1 MATIDKDRILQHRGR
16 EVCDR
21 DGDKIGSIDEIYL
34 DAETGEP
41 EWALVHTG
49 LFGTKRTFVPLR
61 EADEAEGA
69 LRVPFDKATV
79 KDAPKIDAEGQLS
92 QREEAELYRHYGM
105 EYSELHSDSGLGET
119 GVGGRFERDREDA
132 AGTVGRDVSGPT
144 TDDAMTRSEEKLRV
158 GKTERETG
166 RARLRKYVVSEDVE
180 QTVPVRREE
189 VRVEREP
196 ITDANVD
203 AATSGP
209 DISEEEHEVVLHE
222 EEPVVEKRAVP
233 KERVRLDKDVEFDE
247 ETVSDEVRREQID
260 VDDSGRR
267 SSR

>member
-92 QREEAELYRHYGM
+92 QREEAELYRHYGLQ
-105 EYSELHSDSGLGET
+105 YGESQ
-119 GVGGRFERDREDA
+119 
-132 AGTVGRDVSGPT
+132 AGQGAPEGNALSASTAPT
-144 TDDAMTRSEEKLRV
+144 TRTPPAPSGGTCPARRPMT
-158 GKTERETG
+158 
-166 RARLRKYVVSEDVE
+166 
-180 QTVPVRREE
+180 P
-189 VRVEREP
+189 
-196 ITDANVD
+196 
-203 AATSGP
+203 
-209 DISEEEHEVVLHE
+209 
-222 EEPVVEKRAVP
+222 
-233 KERVRLDKDVEFDE
+233 
-247 ETVSDEVRREQID
+247 
-260 VDDSGRR
+260 
-267 SSR
+267 